1 MVQDFFD
8 ATKSRRPKFPAEG
21 WLKDHL
27 LFCLQ
32 HDPMSN
38 DRWWFQVF
46 LFHPIWGKITQL
58 TDILEMGGSTT
69 NWYRIIVPF
78 SGEILQDMRRQ
89 LTLYKVVELIRG
101 S

>member
-21 WLKDHL
+21 WLKDHS

-32 HDPMSN
+32 HDLLSN
-38 DRWWFQVF
+38 DRLWFQVC
-46 LFHPIWGKITQL
+46 LFHSIWGKITKS
-58 TDILEMGGSTT
+58 TDGLEMGGS
-69 NWYRIIVPF
+69 YRIIVPF

-89 LTLYKVVELIRG
+89 LTRKTRLLN
-101 S
+101 